1 MARQSTGI
9 LALNLSSELD
19 TAIHRLG
26 CEPVVSSL
34 WLSWQE
40 RTLGEH

>member
-1 MARQSTGI
+1 MARQSAGT

-19 TAIHRLG
+19 AAVHGLG
-26 CEPVVSSL
+26 CEPTVSSL

-40 RTLGEH
+40 RTLGES